1 MIDNNTKKYFFIK
14 KYFLFFISKKE
25 QKLKSICKKEKHG
38 IIKPGDIMLNLTKIS
53 HIMLVVA
60 TCFIVTLLITFYVKK
75 IAKHIGAM
83 DIPNERKVH
92 KTPMPRLGGIAI
104 FMGFLIGYM
113 LFGVQSTQMNSI
125 LIGSFI
131 ILIIGVIDDIKP
143 LDAKTKLI
151 GQMVAACVLIFYGN
165 IVLDKVTAFGFYI
178 NFGFLAYPITILF
191 VIGCINMIN
200 LIDGLDGLSSGT
212 CAIFYLTIGVIAF
225 IKNSLGV
232 LNVSLAF
239 IMLGSTLGFLYH
251 NFHPAKIFS
260 GDSGSMFQGF
270 MIATISLLGF
280 KTATLI
286 SLVVPIL
293 ILGIPILDTIFA
305 IIRRT
310 LKHQPIYLP
319 DKSHLHHQLLALGLS
334 HRNTVLAIYGMN
346 ILFASASII
355 YFLKNRVIGQFIY
368 VAILILI
375 IWLISR
381 TSIIKEHKKKK
392 VKKM

>member
-1 MIDNNTKKYFFIK
+1 VFFFENIEKYPKKTK
-14 KYFLFFISKKE
+14 
-25 QKLKSICKKEKHG
+25 HA
-38 IIKPGDIMLNLTKIS
+38 IINPGDNMLNFTKIS
-53 HIMLVVA
+53 HVLLVVA
-60 TCFIVTLLITFYVKK
+60 TCFTATLFITFYIKK
-75 IAKHIGAM
+75 IAKHVGAM
-83 DIPNERKVH
+83 DIPNARKVH
-92 KTPMPRLGGIAI
+92 TKPMPRLGGLGI
-104 FMGFLIGYM
+104 FMGFLLGYM
-113 LFGVQSTQMNSI
+113 LFGVESTQMNSI

-131 ILIIGVIDDIKP
+131 ILLVGVVDDIKP
-143 LDAKTKLI
+143 LDAKTKLF
-151 GQMVAACVLIFYGN
+151 GQIIAACVLIFYGN

-212 CAIFYLTIGVIAF
+212 CAIFYLTIGIIAF
-225 IKNSLGV
+225 IKNNLGV

-251 NFHPAKIFS
+251 NFYPAKIFS

-293 ILGIPILDTIFA
+293 ILGIPILDTLFA

-310 LKHQPIYLP
+310 LKHQPFYLP

-334 HRNTVLAIYGMN
+334 HRNTVLAIYAMN
-346 ILFASASII
+346 LLFAAASII
-355 YFLKNRVIGQFIY
+355 YFLKNKLLGKYIY
-368 VAILILI
+368 LAILVLI
-375 IWLISR
+375 IWLVLR
-381 TSIIKEHKKKK
+381 TSIIKEHKKAKK
-392 VKKM
+392 FKKN